1 MNKVKLLV
9 VDDHPML
16 RGGIV
21 SLFDKTDDIEVVC
34 EAENGD
40 GALGCIERTMPDV
53 VLMDINMD
61 GRLDV
66 STTETIKERW
76 PAIKVLAFSMH
87 EEVQV
92 IRRMLKAGASGYIL
106 KNASHNEVKK
116 AIETVVAGDSY
127 FCQEVLDIM
136 TQSLTSEGD
145 TDDQDYVLSNRE
157 KEVLHYVA
165 KEYTNQ
171 EIADTI
177 DISLR
182 TVETH
187 KRNLIKKLRVKN
199 VVGLVRFALEQGP
212 LLDIS

>member
-1 MNKVKLLV
+1 MNRTKLMI

-21 SLFDKTDDIEVVC
+21 SLFDKVDAVQVIAEAANGAEALKCLERQTPDI
-34 EAENGD
+34 
-40 GALGCIERTMPDV
+40 

-61 GRLDV
+61 GRLDIE
-66 STTETIKERW
+66 TTAIIKDRW
-76 PAIKVLAFSMH
+76 PDIKVIAFSMY

-92 IRRMLKAGASGYIL
+92 IRRSIKAGASGYVL
-106 KNASHNEVKK
+106 KSATHHELVT
-116 AIETVVAGDSY
+116 AIETVMAGGNY
-127 FCQEVLDIM
+127 FSQEVVHIM
-136 TQSLTSEGD
+136 AQSIANDGE
-145 TDDQDYVLSNRE
+145 DDDEVVLSFRE
-157 KEVLHYVA
+157 REVLHYVA

-177 DISLR
+177 NIGLR

-199 VVGLVRFALEQGP
+199 VVGLVRFALEQGE
-212 LLDIS
+212 LLDLR

>member
-1 MNKVKLLV
+1 MNRTKLMI

-21 SLFDKTDDIEVVC
+21 SLFDKVDAVQVIA
-34 EAENGD
+34 EAANGAQ
-40 GALGCIERTMPDV
+40 ALKCLEQQTPDV

-61 GRLDV
+61 GRLDIE
-66 STTETIKERW
+66 TTAIIKDRW
-76 PAIKVLAFSMH
+76 PDIKVIAFSMY

-92 IRRMLKAGASGYIL
+92 IRRMIKAGASGYVL
-106 KNASHNEVKK
+106 KSATHDELVT
-116 AIETVVAGDSY
+116 AIETVMAGGNY
-127 FCQEVLDIM
+127 FSQEVVHIM
-136 TQSLTSEGD
+136 AQSIANEGE
-145 TDDQDYVLSNRE
+145 DDVVLSFRE
-157 KEVLHYVA
+157 REVLHYVA

-177 DISLR
+177 NIGLR

-199 VVGLVRFALEQGP
+199 VVGLVRFALEQGE
-212 LLDIS
+212 LLDLT

>member
-9 VDDHPML
+9 VDDHPIL

-21 SLFDKTDDIEVVC
+21 SLLEKAQNIEVIC
-34 EAENGD
+34 EASNGEE
-40 GALGCIERTMPDV
+40 AIACIEKEKPDV

-61 GRLDV
+61 GKLDV
-66 STTETIKERW
+66 TTTETIKERW
-76 PAIKVLAFSMH
+76 PEIKVLAFSMH

-106 KNASHNEVKK
+106 KNAAHQEVLR
-116 AIETVVAGDSY
+116 AIETVMAGGNY
-127 FCQEVLDIM
+127 YGQEVLDIM
-136 TQSLTSEGD
+136 TQSITSDGEGD
-145 TDDQDYVLSNRE
+145 HEIVLSNRE
-157 KEVLHYVA
+157 KEVLHFVA

-171 EIADTI
+171 EIAEKI
-177 DISLR
+177 NISLR

-199 VVGLVRFALEQGP
+199 VVGLVRFALEQGQ
-212 LLDIS
+212 LLDIQ